1 MRLRGRRI
9 VSRLMVGVGPG
20 PERWRMTIEETNKI
34 DIISAFPGGGVVY
47 LSVVD
52 HLPWSDPQGG
62 AISVEEHLYLLQE
75 KLNAYLEYVD
85 SGALAQD
92 VPDAATKKVV
102 FLYHHKYPIP
112 PGAQEVI
119 GKMRVFLEEHGIG
132 FSLVHGGAEKIPKDD
147 AV

>member
-1 MRLRGRRI
+1 
-9 VSRLMVGVGPG
+9 
-20 PERWRMTIEETNKI
+20 MTIDETNKV
-34 DIISAFPGGGVVY
+34 DIISAYPRGSVVY

-85 SGALAQD
+85 SGALARD
-92 VPDAATKKVV
+92 VPDAKMKKVV

-112 PGAQEVI
+112 RSAQEVI
-119 GKMRVFLEEHGIG
+119 DKMRGFLEEHGIG
-132 FSLVHGGAEKIPKDD
+132 FALIHGGAEKIPKDD
-147 AV
+147 AF